1 MKLFN
6 KKTRTFSQI
15 IFFFLFIFLITKSEF
30 TGNTKNIDSIKLPYP
45 VSMFLEIDPLI
56 AISTLLSSHTIYN
69 NLIYS
74 LIIIVLTLFLGRFF
88 CGWVCPLGTI
98 NHFIS
103 SFNFGKLKGKGR
115 LQTNSY
121 KNWQKIKY
129 YILFF
134 LLSASIFTTV
144 QIGLLDPICLITRT
158 MSTFLIPTINYSFIG
173 ISSFLYNDNIP
184 FLNTIANFL
193 LYLGQHTIIPYKPVY
208 YNSTLLISLIFIII
222 VFANRYVTRFWCRLL
237 CPLGALLGVFSKYS
251 IFGLEKNE
259 KLCTNCNRCEL
270 YCQGGDDPQPGKK
283 WRSSEC
289 HLCLNCISECPEN
302 ALKFKFFP
310 GKEFTISTPDIS
322 KRKAITSIIMGVFSV
337 PLLRSEAG
345 LDVNYSSKL
354 IRPPGALEEKDFL
367 SKCVKCSACMKV
379 CPNNALHPTFSE
391 AGFEGLWTP
400 TLIPRIG
407 YCEPSCTLCSTVCPT
422 GAINEI
428 NQYEKGWVS
437 QNETENSRK
446 NPIKIG
452 LAFIDKGRC
461 LPWAMNTPCIVCEEW
476 CPTSPKSIYLEEI
489 DSFKRNGEP
498 VHLKRPIVDPALC
511 VGCGACEF
519 ACPLEERPA
528 IYITNIGETRSKTNQ
543 ILLKEGV

>member
-6 KKTRTFSQI
+6 KKSRFFSQI
-15 IFFFLFIFLITKSEF
+15 IFLLIFFFLISKSEF
-30 TGNTKNIDSIKLPYP
+30 TGNIKINENIKLPYP
-45 VSMFLEIDPLI
+45 VSIFLEVDPLI
-56 AISTLLSSHTIYN
+56 AISTLLSSHTLYK

-74 LIIIVLTLFLGRFF
+74 LVIIILTFFFGRFF
-88 CGWVCPLGTI
+88 CGWICPLGTI
-98 NHFIS
+98 NHFFS
-103 SFNFGKLKGKGR
+103 SFNFGRLKGKVR

-129 YILFF
+129 YILIF
-134 LLSASIFTTV
+134 LLSASVFTTI
-144 QIGLLDPICLITRT
+144 QIGLLDPICLLTRT
-158 MSTFLIPTINYSFIG
+158 TSTFLIPTINYSFIS
-173 ISSFLYNDNIP
+173 ISSFLYNYDIP
-184 FLNTIANFL
+184 FLKYFADLL
-193 LYLGQHTIIPYKPVY
+193 LYFGQHTIIPYKPVY
-208 YNSTLLISLIFIII
+208 FNSTLLISLFFIIL

-237 CPLGALLGVFSKYS
+237 CPLGALLGFFSKYS
-251 IFGLEKNE
+251 IFGLEKNNQ
-259 KLCTNCNRCEL
+259 LCTNCNRCEL

-283 WRSSEC
+283 WHSSEC
-289 HLCLNCISECPEN
+289 HLCLNCINECPEN

-310 GKEFTISTPDIS
+310 EKESTYTSPDLT
-322 KRKAITSIIMGVFSV
+322 KRKVITSIAMGVFSV

-354 IRPPGALEEKDFL
+354 IRPPGALEEKEFL
-367 SKCVKCSACMKV
+367 SKCVKCGACMKV

-437 QNETENSRK
+437 QNNTDNTK

-461 LPWAMNTPCIVCEEW
+461 LPWAMNIPCIVCEEW

-489 DSFKRNGEP
+489 DSFKRNDEP

-543 ILLKEGV
+543 ILLKEGI